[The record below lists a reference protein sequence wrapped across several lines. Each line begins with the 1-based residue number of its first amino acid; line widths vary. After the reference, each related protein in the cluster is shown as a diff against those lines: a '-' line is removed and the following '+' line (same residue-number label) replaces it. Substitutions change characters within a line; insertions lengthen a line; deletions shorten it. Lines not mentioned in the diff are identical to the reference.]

1 MYYIPTQTERGGDG
15 RGLVACV
22 CFGEGRVGAR
32 QRVKKR
38 REISPKVYVTIT
50 FFYWYS
56 RKCKQGCDSGF
67 FSVWLLKSSWEKPL
81 SIHPLSEKQRIATG
95 GRKLFLW
102 QAYKAR
108 FFSIFI
114 SPGNHLRPP
123 CTMCT
128 VSLIYPPPYFRVPTR
143 WCWWSPRCTPTSRTG
158 RGISSAGTTPRG
170 GQFNWD
176 KKTMT
181 RGLEIGVLFSFPLKV
196 CPEKALHSFSC
207 FRTG

>member
-1 MYYIPTQTERGGDG
+1 MQT
-15 RGLVACV
+15 GLW
-22 CFGEGRVGAR
+22 F
-32 QRVKKR
+32 
-38 REISPKVYVTIT
+38 S
-50 FFYWYS
+50 
-56 RKCKQGCDSGF
+56 F

-158 RGISSAGTTPRG
+158 RGTSSAGTTPRG

-181 RGLEIGVLFSFPLKV
+181 RGLEIGLLFSFHLKV

-207 FRTG
+207 PRTGSQESEPGLLRKTDSKCFFVTWHRKLLSFDSPLPDFLTATNNIFCCIRTYYMLTVKDT